1 MSPEYVLFAL
11 RLLGAAAL
19 LLFMALLSWLIYK
32 DMQAVTELDEVSE
45 KRIGN
50 LEVLGDEQSPLP
62 AGSSF
67 PLAPVT
73 SIGRAQSN
81 SIVIEDDYVSNRHV
95 LFALRSNHWWVE
107 DLGSRNGTSLNDHT
121 LDSPTVISEGDI
133 IAIGHTR
140 FRIQI

>member
-95 LFALRSNHWWVE
+95 LFSLRGSLWWVE